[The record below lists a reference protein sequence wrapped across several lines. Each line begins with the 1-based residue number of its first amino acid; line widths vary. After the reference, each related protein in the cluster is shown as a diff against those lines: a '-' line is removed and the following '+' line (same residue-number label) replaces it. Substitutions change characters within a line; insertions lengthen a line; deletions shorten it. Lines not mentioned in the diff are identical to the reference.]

1 MGVAAFTGLG
11 GSFPVVWVADFT
23 GIRSYDPFN
32 RINTATARTLLLTQA
47 MLYPVKLKSQFLQ
60 NYF

>member
-23 GIRSYDPFN
+23 GIR
-32 RINTATARTLLLTQA
+32 
-47 MLYPVKLKSQFLQ
+47 KLASRRFLGISSTGLI
-60 NYF
+60 YEK